1 MKLDIRII
9 NLVINIGQKVEKLQM
24 ILDMLRVL
32 NLLIIVKYTLFMN

>member
-1 MKLDIRII
+1 MDIRII